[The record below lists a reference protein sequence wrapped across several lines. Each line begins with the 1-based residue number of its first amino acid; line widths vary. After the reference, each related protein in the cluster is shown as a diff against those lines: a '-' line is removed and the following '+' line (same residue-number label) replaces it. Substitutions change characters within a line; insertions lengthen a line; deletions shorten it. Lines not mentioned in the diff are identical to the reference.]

1 MASDWAI
8 ALSKKELTIVKRMS
22 IVESVNG
29 NSLGIE
35 TRGEG
40 NNVEEVGRRRRTFG
54 GPLLYPEE
62 G

>member
-29 NSLGIE
+29 NSLGE
-35 TRGEG
+35 ERGIMLKKLR
-40 NNVEEVGRRRRTFG
+40 EEDAHLEAHFFIPKRDK
-54 GPLLYPEE
+54 
-62 G
+62 

>member
-8 ALSKKELTIVKRMS
+8 ALSKKELAIVKRMS

-35 TRGEG
+35 TRGK
-40 NNVEEVGRRRRTFG
+40 
-54 GPLLYPEE
+54 
-62 G
+62 